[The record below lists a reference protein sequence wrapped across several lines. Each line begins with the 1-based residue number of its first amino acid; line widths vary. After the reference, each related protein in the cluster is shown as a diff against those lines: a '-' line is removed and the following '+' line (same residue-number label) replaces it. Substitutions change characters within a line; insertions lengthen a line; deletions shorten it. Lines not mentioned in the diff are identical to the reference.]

1 MTTIRDRV
9 IGIIGDAL
17 SLSAEDRAIL
27 ASDSAGGAIAGWD
40 SAAHV
45 ELILALEDAF
55 DFEIEVEAIARLNHV
70 SKIVDYL
77 EARGVSADAPV
88 AV

>member
-1 MTTIRDRV
+1 MTSIRDRV

-27 ASDSAGGAIAGWD
+27 ASDEAGGAIAGWD

-77 EARGVSADAPV
+77 DACGVSADAPV